1 MPNDSI
7 ISVTNLKKT
16 YVTGDLRVDALKGVS
31 LEINRGDF
39 FVITGR
45 NGSGKSTLLHQLG
58 LLDRPTTGTMV
69 LNGKDVNVMSERER
83 ADLRV
88 RELGYIFQEYAL
100 MAELTAIENVMLP
113 SMMVR
118 TTRESRARAA
128 ELLERVGVSHRLN
141 NLPRQCS
148 GGEQQKIAIA
158 RALVNDPEVIFAD
171 EPTANLDSIAAKSIM
186 ELFSSINKEENH
198 TIVMITHE
206 QDETTYGTQLL
217 NLADGLVAS

>member
-1 MPNDSI
+1 MTEAI
-7 ISVTNLKKT
+7 ISVDNLKKT
-16 YVTGDLRVDALKGVS
+16 YESGDLKVEALKGVS
-31 LEINRGDF
+31 LEIAPGDF
-39 FVITGR
+39 FIITGR

-58 LLDRPTTGTMV
+58 LLDRPTSGNLV
-69 LNGKDVNVMSERER
+69 LHGKDVNVMSERER

-100 MAELTAIENVMLP
+100 MAELTAVENVMLP

-118 TTRESRARAA
+118 TPRESRARAT
-128 ELLERVGVSHRLN
+128 ELLDRVGVSHRLN
-141 NLPRQCS
+141 SLPRQCS

-171 EPTANLDSIAAKSIM
+171 EPTANLDSIAAKDIM
-186 ELFSSINKEENH
+186 EIFHSINKDENH

-217 NLADGLVAS
+217 NLADGLVAL